1 MGILRMLS
9 LGLPCAML
17 FSVTI
22 ASAALD
28 ANDKENVAEI
38 NGKKI
43 SVKEFERRYNE
54 NIKYFKFT
62 PPTKLNVLNDI
73 IKFELGIE
81 EAKKLGLDKDPE
93 IQERMN
99 TVLYQALIDKKLA
112 DKFKKIDV
120 DEKEVKAYCKRYPEI
135 KTSHVYVPLRVSP
148 LKSEQEEAA
157 KKANLALEELKKGTA
172 FEAVVAKYSDGY
184 ATNAGGDIGYQ
195 MKDKLD
201 PVYYESSLKL
211 KIGEYTK
218 EPIRSQFGLH
228 IIKLTGIRSCND
240 INVAEWSRM
249 IYDEKRTKMF
259 NDYLEDLRGKAKVS
273 INYPLVK
280 E

>member
-1 MGILRMLS
+1 MNSLRILS
-9 LGLPCAML
+9 LGLPCAI
-17 FSVTI
+17 FF
-22 ASAALD
+22 AAAVATAAVD
-28 ANDKENVAEI
+28 ANDKENVAEV

-62 PPTKLNVLNDI
+62 PPTKINVLNDI
-73 IKFELGIE
+73 IKFELGVE
-81 EAKKLGLDKDPE
+81 EAKRLGLDKKPE

-99 TVLYQALIDKKLA
+99 TVLYQSLIDEKLA
-112 DKFKKIDV
+112 EKFKKIEV
-120 DEKEVKAYCKRYPEI
+120 DEKEVKQYCKRYPEI
-135 KTSHVYVPLRVSP
+135 KTSHVYVPLRVTP
-148 LKSEQEEAA
+148 LKAEQEEAS
-157 KKANLALEELKKGTA
+157 KKIAAAMDELKKGTA

-184 ATNAGGDIGYQ
+184 ATNSGGDIGYQ

-201 PVYYESSLKL
+201 PVYYEQSLKL
-211 KIGEYTK
+211 NIGEYTK
-218 EPIRSQFGLH
+218 EPVRSQFGLH
-228 IIKLTGIRSCND
+228 IIKLAGKRSCND

-249 IYDEKRTKMF
+249 IYDEKRTKLF
-259 NDYLEDLRGKAKVS
+259 NDFLEELRGKAKVS